1 MVGYLRTM
9 MGDALSALKIDEEDS
24 LFPPATEFDDRYH
37 FYNDHDRK
45 NRRDVGRPMASAT
58 ESEKEE
64 ETGKG
69 TANENE
75 KRA

>member
-1 MVGYLRTM
+1 MVGSFMGL

-24 LFPPATEFDDRYH
+24 LFPSATEFDDRYH
-37 FYNDHDRK
+37 LYNDQDRK